1 MAFVPARGTSK
12 YAFDGSG
19 EVTRSVNGNYSV
31 CRFKN
36 GKVYNCD
43 LNATYNIAAKFFL
56 RDREADQLE
65 SGQSPGAKP
74 RIPVTLSLLWAA
86 PAAQSAA

>member
-1 MAFVPARGTSK
+1 MAYVVARGTSK

-19 EVTRSVNGNYSV
+19 EVTRGVNGNYSV
-31 CRFKN
+31 CRFRN

-43 LNATYNIAAKFFL
+43 LNATYNIAAKYFL
-56 RDREADQLE
+56 RSRETDQLAA
-65 SGQSPGAKP
+65 GQSPIAKP

-86 PAAQSAA
+86 NATPGGA